1 MANTISKNISVKA
14 SSSKPSGKPL
24 PGGKT
29 LGFQTAI
36 YFYAIEDSDD
46 TEEGEQAEIIV
57 IYYSSLSTSKQNLV
71 KRKFPYIF
79 TFDHEGPTVVIV
91 ICNLTVGVIYHLEI
105 TSPMDVDK
113 GVSYM
118 QRILKG
124 AALKKYKQVLV
135 ACRQL
140 TKALAVDEWNI
151 RNLAGLSAEAFWN
164 LHKTDTTGYDRHAY
178 LPRDKCVN
186 FNRELWLELVKCMWR
201 Q

>member
-1 MANTISKNISVKA
+1 MEKTISKKSSVKA
-14 SSSKPSGKPL
+14 SATNPSGKPP
-24 PGGKT
+24 PGDKT
-29 LGFQTAI
+29 IGLDPEI
-36 YFYAIEDSDD
+36 RFYAIEDSDD

-124 AALKKYKQVLV
+124 AALKKYK
-135 ACRQL
+135 
-140 TKALAVDEWNI
+140 
-151 RNLAGLSAEAFWN
+151 
-164 LHKTDTTGYDRHAY
+164 
-178 LPRDKCVN
+178 
-186 FNRELWLELVKCMWR
+186 
-201 Q
+201 